1 MNIMGVGFLELVVV
15 LLVAFLVL
23 GPARSVEMAKKSGKV
38 LGDLRRT
45 FSEVTTAVSMEQ
57 GQHSAWP
64 PPPGVPSRPDLP
76 EEDVSEVPSTYT
88 GDGGGQPGSSH
99 GNGPGSTV

>member
-1 MNIMGVGFLELVVV
+1 MNIMGVGLVELVVV

-45 FSEVTTAVSMEQ
+45 FSEVTDAVSMEQ
-57 GQHSAWP
+57 GRQSAWP
-64 PPPGVPSRPDLP
+64 PAPGVPVRPDLP
-76 EEDVSEVPSTYT
+76 EDEVLEGAPEET
-88 GDGGGQPGSSH
+88 GEEGGQPGNR
-99 GNGPGSTV
+99 G